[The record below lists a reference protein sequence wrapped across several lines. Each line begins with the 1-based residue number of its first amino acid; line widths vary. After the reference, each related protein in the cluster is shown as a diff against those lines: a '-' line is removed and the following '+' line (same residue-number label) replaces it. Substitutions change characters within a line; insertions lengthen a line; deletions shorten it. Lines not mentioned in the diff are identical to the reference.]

1 MNTRIIGIDL
11 AVTAEHKAMVL
22 DPASNSFVG
31 RPICFRARPDDL
43 DRLLRQARQGT
54 TAEVQV
60 IAIMEATG
68 MAWYPVGV
76 YLQRQNVSVY
86 RVNGQKTKDLRRVL
100 WKHTGSD
107 RIDSRVLAH
116 LYQLAPE
123 HLVRWYP
130 ASGDQL
136 ALQRACRAYAQWR
149 ELDVA
154 EQNRLQAYDPWAWDG
169 LHRLIPAAAQ
179 NWMRLSWYNPWR
191 VRAAGVAALTTA
203 WQAMAPDNDLD
214 TTWISRW
221 VERAEQMT
229 RLYGS
234 EAMVGYD
241 DLQTIM
247 THGLQLR
254 ADYAQQ
260 QKRLLQEKI
269 LPLYR
274 QLYPDCPLTTIQGIG
289 LVSAAIYRAFIQD
302 IQRFPSVDK
311 FRHWCG
317 LIPASKQ
324 SGDSEAKGLS
334 ITQSGPN
341 LIKAT
346 LYLNAEVARQWDV
359 QIAVIYHKQMVEYGK
374 HHLQA
379 VCACA
384 SHLANRI
391 YAVLKKQTPYVLRDE
406 QGQPITA
413 EESRRLCLLYQVPD
427 DIRQRNNHWFRR
439 AQAEARTEART
450 HDRSSRV
457 K

>member
-22 DPASNSFVG
+22 DPASNSFIG

-43 DRLLRQARQGT
+43 NRLLRQARQGT
-54 TAEVQV
+54 TGEVQLV
-60 IAIMEATG
+60 AIMEATG

-76 YLQRQNVSVY
+76 YLHRQNVCVY

-107 RIDSRVLAH
+107 RIDSRVLTS

-123 HLVRWYP
+123 HLERWYP
-130 ASGDQL
+130 VSGDQL
-136 ALQRACRAYAQWR
+136 ALQRACRAYVRWR
-149 ELDVA
+149 DLDVA
-154 EQNRLQAYDPWAWDG
+154 EQNRSQAYDQWAWDG
-169 LHRLIPAAAQ
+169 LHRLIPAVAQ
-179 NWMRLSWYNPWR
+179 NWMRQQWYNPWR
-191 VRAAGVAALTTA
+191 VCAAGVTPLTRA
-203 WQAMAPDNDLD
+203 WQAVASDNDPD

-229 RLYGS
+229 RLHGS

-241 DLQTIM
+241 DLQAIM
-247 THGLQLR
+247 THSLVLR

-260 QKRLLQEKI
+260 QKQLLQEKI
-269 LPLYR
+269 EPLYH
-274 QLYPDCPLTTIQGIG
+274 QLYPHCPLTTIQGIG

-302 IQRFPSVDK
+302 IQRFPTVDK

-317 LIPASKQ
+317 LIPASHQ

-334 ITQSGPN
+334 ITHAGPN

-359 QIAVIYHKQMVEYGK
+359 QIAAIYHKQMVAYGK
-374 HHLQA
+374 HHCQA
-379 VCACA
+379 ICACA

-391 YAVLKKQTPYVLRDE
+391 YAVLKKQTPYELRNE
-406 QGQPITA
+406 QGQPISV
-413 EESRRLCLLYQVPD
+413 EESRRLCLLYRVPD
-427 DIRQRNNHWFRR
+427 DVRQRHNKRFRR
-439 AQAEARTEART
+439 AQAETRTEART
-450 HDRSSRV
+450 QRHV
-457 K
+457 KHG